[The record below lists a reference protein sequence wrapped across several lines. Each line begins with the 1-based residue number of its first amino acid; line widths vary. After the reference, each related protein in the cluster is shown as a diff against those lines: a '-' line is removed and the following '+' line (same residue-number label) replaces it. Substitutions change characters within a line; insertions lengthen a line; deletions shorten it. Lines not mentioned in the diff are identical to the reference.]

1 MPTASDLAYL
11 DASAL
16 LKLVVE
22 EPQSAALRVA
32 LGSWPRRA
40 SSRIVV
46 VEVVRAAR
54 RRALSAERLA
64 LRLLANIA
72 LLEDDNRLL
81 ASAALSEPA
90 DLRTLD
96 AIHLAS
102 ALRLRRNLAAFV
114 SYDERQLAAAAAAGL
129 PVASPH

>member
-1 MPTASDLAYL
+1 MTTASDLAYL

-16 LKLVVE
+16 VKLVVE
-22 EPQSAALRVA
+22 EPESAALRVA

-54 RRALSAERLA
+54 RRALSTERLA

-81 ASAALSEPA
+81 ASAALSEPT
-90 DLRTLD
+90 DLRTLE